1 MEMRSIGSIPV
12 PLAGVGCNNFGRRI
26 DEGRAKEVVDA
37 AFEVGATLF
46 DTADLYGSG
55 ASEEFLGKALRS
67 RRDEA
72 VIVSKFGMR
81 TPPDELSGGDPV
93 WVMRA
98 CEDSLTRLG
107 TDRIDVYLLHTP
119 DDTTPIGDTLTAM
132 SRLVD
137 EGKAREI
144 GCSNFSAKQLDEAED
159 AAKELGVR
167 RFVTVQNEYS
177 LLAREAREEVLPA
190 CRRLGLTFMPYFP
203 LASGMLTGKY
213 RRGQPPP
220 PGTRMAGRDGW
231 DEFLTDERFDVVE
244 RLLAFAE
251 QHGHTI
257 LELSMSWLASQPEIA
272 TVIAGATS
280 AEQVRANAEAV
291 EAWRLSA
298 DEFAEIDDQ
307 LGDDPR

>member
-1 MEMRSIGSIPV
+1 MWAI
-12 PLAGVGCNNFGRRI
+12 
-26 DEGRAKEVVDA
+26 
-37 AFEVGATLF
+37 
-46 DTADLYGSG
+46 
-55 ASEEFLGKALRS
+55 
-67 RRDEA
+67 
-72 VIVSKFGMR
+72 
-81 TPPDELSGGDPV
+81 
-93 WVMRA
+93 RA

-119 DDTTPIGDTLTAM
+119 DDATPIGETLTAM

-137 EGKAREI
+137 EGKVREI
-144 GCSNFSAKQLDEAED
+144 GCSNFSEKQLDEAED
-159 AAKELGVR
+159 AARELGVR

-190 CRRLGLTFMPYFP
+190 CRRLGLSFMPYFP

-213 RRGQPPP
+213 QRGQPPP

-231 DEFLTDERFDVVE
+231 EEFLTDERFDVVE
-244 RLLAFAE
+244 RLASFAE

-257 LELSMSWLASQPEIA
+257 LELAMSWLSSQPEIA

-291 EAWRLSA
+291 ESWRLGE
-298 DEFAEIDDQ
+298 DEFAEIDD
-307 LGDDPR
+307 LLS